1 MPQTAA
7 ASDGQ
12 RDQDVVELLRAGQQ
26 AAAFGLLMERYEQKV
41 YRLCCSI
48 LRSPDQAED
57 AAQESLVRVW
67 RALPRYDSRASLSTW
82 IYTITRNRCLTAI
95 ERRRELESLSD
106 DVVALEADA
115 AAPIAPEDGTAEQPR
130 LAELVAALPERYRQA
145 LTLFYYQERS
155 VAEVASMLGLPE
167 GTIKTNLHR
176 ARALLLERL
185 RALGLADP
193 EAWLETAA

>member
-1 MPQTAA
+1 MLQTAA
-7 ASDGQ
+7 ACDGQ
-12 RDQDVVELLRAGQQ
+12 RDQDIVVLLRGGQH
-26 AAAFGLLMERYEQKV
+26 AAAFELVMERYEQKV

-48 LRSPDQAED
+48 LRNPDQAED

-67 RALPRYDSRASLSTW
+67 RALPKYDARASLSTW

-95 ERRRELESLSD
+95 ERRRDLESLSD
-106 DVVALEADA
+106 AAVALEVDGA
-115 AAPIAPEDGTAEQPR
+115 ASTAPEDGEAPQQR
-130 LAELVAALPERYRQA
+130 LGELLAALPERYRQA

-155 VAEVASMLGLPE
+155 VAEVAVMLGQPE

-185 RALGLADP
+185 RGLGLADP
-193 EAWLETAA
+193 HSWLEATS